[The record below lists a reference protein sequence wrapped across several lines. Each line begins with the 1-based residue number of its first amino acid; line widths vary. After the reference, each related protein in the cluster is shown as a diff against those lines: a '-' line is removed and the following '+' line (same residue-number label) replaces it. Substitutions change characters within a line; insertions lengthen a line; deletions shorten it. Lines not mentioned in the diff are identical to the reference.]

1 MLLTGKCLLTNLI
14 PYSFRIANN
23 NNNNYGRVRSAQVLL
38 TDGEWNTGGDPT
50 PVAARMKKNGTHIF
64 TVAVGDAAT
73 KNVQALASLPLSKY
87 YYNVSNEAFLPLI
100 LHKMVLSLCYR
111 QERQEFA
118 PPPLSPP
125 SPQQP
130 IVSASVPRNR
140 QSLRSVFG
148 HKPAAA
154 APFDCGDSGPGR
166 WLVLQNG
173 ALNPLR
179 VRTCTLDFNKEVC
192 KGGAQGSA
200 GYRQCAPGGDTLAF
214 VPANTTVTLRVP
226 MNVTYIV
233 TIFCVDLPG
242 KSVHCLS
249 APQAPEFYGPA
260 EGKGSFPAEG
270 LVIPP
275 SPGRY
280 CSVDLDCPSGKTCTG
295 GTSAAPICA

>member
-1 MLLTGKCLLTNLI
+1 
-14 PYSFRIANN
+14 
-23 NNNNYGRVRSAQVLL
+23 
-38 TDGEWNTGGDPT
+38 
-50 PVAARMKKNGTHIF
+50 MKKNGTHIF

-100 LHKMVLSLCYR
+100 LHKMVLSMCHR
-111 QERQEFA
+111 EEREAFA
-118 PPPLSPP
+118 PPPLPP
-125 SPQQP
+125 PLPPQRP
-130 IVSASVPRNR
+130 VVSAAVLRRRRN
-140 QSLRSVFG
+140 LRSAFDYAPV
-148 HKPAAA
+148 AA
-154 APFDCGDSGPGR
+154 APFDCGDNGPGR
-166 WLVLQNG
+166 WLVLRNQ

-200 GYRQCAPGGDTLAF
+200 GYKQCAPGGDALAF
-214 VPANTTVTLRVP
+214 VPANSTVTLRVP

-260 EGKGSFPAEG
+260 EGKGGFPAGG

-275 SPGRY
+275 SAGIY
-280 CSVDLDCPSGKTCTG
+280 CSVDLDCPSGQKCTG
-295 GTSAAPICA
+295 GTAAAPVCA